1 MQAKHK
7 VIFDTDPGVDDA
19 MALYFAM
26 AHPDIDVIGITTT
39 FGNVTVQQATENAL
53 YLTRIAGSKIPVAQG
68 AAVPM
73 NKTPGQP
80 PAFIH
85 GADGLGNLPSRAATD
100 AQAEELSAAE
110 YIVKMA
116 RAYPGEI
123 TLVAVAP
130 LGNLGLALR
139 LEPKLPQLLKR
150 VVLMAGTVL
159 EPGNV
164 SPVAEANVWNDPDSA
179 DLVFTA
185 GWDLSIVGLDVT
197 HRVAM
202 PSSYFKEL
210 AVGHKHH
217 LAMDTLSHAVNFYC
231 DFYGAIRPELGHA
244 CFCHDV
250 LAFVYLVAPEL
261 FKTKTG
267 RVRVATEGIANGQTM
282 MDRHGGLQYPQPGWE
297 AHRPQTVVCMEVDT
311 AGTLKLID
319 ETLKRDWLQA
329 PLVN

>member
-19 MALYFAM
+19 MALYFAL

-39 FGNVTVQQATENAL
+39 FGNVTVQQAATNAL
-53 YLTRIAGSKIPVAQG
+53 YLTRIAGLEIPVAQG

-73 NKTPGQP
+73 NKTPGEP

-85 GADGLGNLPSRAATD
+85 GADGLGNLPKREAISGELED
-100 AQAEELSAAE
+100 LSAAE

-139 LEPKLPQLLKR
+139 LEPKLPTLLKK

-197 HRVAM
+197 HRVHM

-210 AVGHKHH
+210 AAKKNH
-217 LAMDTLSHAVNFYC
+217 LAYDTLSHAVNFYC
-231 DFYGAIRPELGHA
+231 DFYGSIRPELGHA

-261 FKTKTG
+261 FKTQTG

-282 MDRHGGLQYPQPGWE
+282 MDRHGGLHYPQPGWE
-297 AHRPQTVVCMEVDT
+297 KHRPQTVVCMEVDT
-311 AGTLKLID
+311 AATLKLID
-319 ETLKRDWLQA
+319 DTLSRDWLKPA
-329 PLVN
+329 LLA

>member
-26 AHPDIDVIGITTT
+26 AHPDIDLIAVTTT
-39 FGNVTVQQATENAL
+39 FGNVTVQQATTNAL
-53 YLTRIAGSKIPVAQG
+53 YLTRIAGYDIPVAHG

-85 GADGLGNLPSRAATD
+85 GADGLGNLPSRVD
-100 AQAEELSAAE
+100 AGGQAQELSAAE

-116 RAYPGEI
+116 RTFPGEI

-139 LEPKLPQLLKR
+139 LEPNLPKLLKK
-150 VVLMAGTVL
+150 VVLMGGTVL

-164 SPVAEANVWNDPDSA
+164 SPVAEANIWNDPDSA

-185 GWDLSIVGLDVT
+185 GWDLAIVGLDVT
-197 HRVAM
+197 HRVSM
-202 PSSYFKEL
+202 TSSYFKEL
-210 AVGHKHH
+210 AAKKNHIA
-217 LAMDTLSHAVNFYC
+217 LDTLSHAVNFYC
-231 DFYGAIRPELGHA
+231 DFYGMIRPELGHA

-261 FKTKTG
+261 FNTKTG
-267 RVRVATEGIANGQTM
+267 RIRVATEGIANGQTM

-297 AHRPQTVVCMEVDT
+297 QDKPQTVVCMEVDT

-319 ETLKRDWLQA
+319 ETLNLDWLKPA
-329 PLVN
+329 LSA

>member
-26 AHPDIDVIGITTT
+26 AHPDIDLIAVTTT
-39 FGNVTVQQATENAL
+39 FGNVTVQQATTNAL
-53 YLTRIAGSKIPVAQG
+53 YLTRIAGCDIPVAQG
-68 AAVPM
+68 AGVPM

-85 GADGLGNLPSRAATD
+85 GADGLGNLPSRVD
-100 AQAEELSAAE
+100 AGGQAQELSAAE

-116 RAYPGEI
+116 RAHPGEI

-139 LEPKLPQLLKR
+139 LEPNLPKLLKR
-150 VVLMAGTVL
+150 VVLMGGTVL

-185 GWDLSIVGLDVT
+185 GWDLAIVGLDVT

-210 AVGHKHH
+210 AAKKKH
-217 LAMDTLSHAVNFYC
+217 LALDTLSHAVNFYC
-231 DFYGAIRPELGHA
+231 DFYGMIRPELGHA

-261 FKTKTG
+261 FKTQTG
-267 RVRVATEGIANGQTM
+267 RIRVATEGIANGQTM

-297 AHRPQTVVCMEVDT
+297 KERPQTVVCMEVDT

-319 ETLKRDWLQA
+319 DTLSLDWLKT
-329 PLVN
+329 PLTA

>member
-26 AHPDIDVIGITTT
+26 AHPDIDLIAVTTT
-39 FGNVTVQQATENAL
+39 FGNVTVQQATTNAL
-53 YLTRIAGSKIPVAQG
+53 YLTRIAGCDIPVAQG
-68 AAVPM
+68 TGIPM

-85 GADGLGNLPSRAATD
+85 GADGLGNLPSRVD
-100 AQAEELSAAE
+100 AGGQAQELSAAE

-116 RAYPGEI
+116 RTYPGEI

-139 LEPKLPQLLKR
+139 LEPNLPKLLKR
-150 VVLMAGTVL
+150 VVLMAGTII

-185 GWDLSIVGLDVT
+185 GWELAICGLDVT

-210 AVGHKHH
+210 AAKKKH
-217 LAMDTLSHAVNFYC
+217 LATDTLSHAVNFYC
-231 DFYGAIRPELGHA
+231 DFYGMIRPELGHA

-261 FKTKTG
+261 FKTQTG
-267 RVRVATEGIANGQTM
+267 RVRVATDGIANGQTM

-297 AHRPQTVVCMEVDT
+297 KDRPQTVVCMEVDT

-319 ETLKRDWLQA
+319 DTLSRDWLKT
-329 PLVN
+329 PLTA